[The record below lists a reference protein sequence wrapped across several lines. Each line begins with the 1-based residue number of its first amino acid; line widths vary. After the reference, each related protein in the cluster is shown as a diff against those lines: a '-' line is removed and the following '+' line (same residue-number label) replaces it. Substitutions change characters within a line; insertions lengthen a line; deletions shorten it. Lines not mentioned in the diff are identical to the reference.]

1 MLGYVIRRVLIM
13 IPTLIAISAISFII
27 IQLPPGDYL
36 STLAAELQSQGEAA
50 SLEKLEYLREQY
62 GLDQPPIEQYFRWLI
77 GLLQGDLGWSFE
89 HNVPVADLIGER
101 LALSF
106 LVAISTLLF
115 SYIVAFPIGV
125 YSATRQYSA
134 GDYFFTFIGFIGL
147 ATPSFLLALVLLYLA
162 NVWFG
167 TSVGG
172 LMDDTYLDQP
182 MSWGKFR
189 SVLEH
194 LWIPVIVIGL
204 SATAEN
210 IRLLRANLLDELQ
223 KQYVITAR
231 AKGLPPR
238 RLLLKYPLRMALN
251 PFIADIGGVLP
262 RLISGSAIVSVVMS
276 LPINGPM
283 LVRALQAQDMYL
295 AGSFVMLEAVLVVIG
310 VFLSD
315 LALAALDPRIRLSGG
330 STR

>member
-1 MLGYVIRRVLIM
+1 MLAYVVRRVLIM
-13 IPTLIAISAISFII
+13 IPTLLAISAISFII
-27 IQLPPGDYL
+27 IELPPGDFL
-36 STLAAELQSQGEAA
+36 STMAAELQSRGEAA

-62 GLDQPPIEQYFRWLI
+62 GLDRPPIEQYFRWLV

-101 LALSF
+101 LVLSF
-106 LVAISTLLF
+106 LVALTTLLF

-125 YSATRQYSA
+125 YSATHQYSS
-134 GDYFFTFIGFIGL
+134 GDYIFTFIGFIGL
-147 ATPSFLLALVLLYLA
+147 ATPSFLLALVLMYLA
-162 NVWFG
+162 NIWFD
-167 TSVGG
+167 TSIGG
-172 LMDDTYLDQP
+172 LMDEHYLDQP
-182 MSWGKFR
+182 MSWTKLR

-194 LWIPVIVIGL
+194 LWIPMVVIGL
-204 SATAEN
+204 SSAAEN

-223 KQYVITAR
+223 KQYVVTAR
-231 AKGLPPR
+231 AKGLPDG
-238 RLLLKYPLRMALN
+238 RLLIKYPLRMALN

-276 LPINGPM
+276 LPTNGPM
-283 LVRALQAQDMYL
+283 LVRALQSQDMYL

-315 LALAALDPRIRLSGG
+315 LALAALDPRIRLGG
-330 STR
+330 STTR

>member
-1 MLGYVIRRVLIM
+1 MLAYVVRRILIM

-36 STLAAELQSQGEAA
+36 STLVEELQSQGEAA
-50 SLEKLEYLREQY
+50 SLEKLAYLREQY
-62 GLDQPPIEQYFRWLI
+62 GLDKPAIEQYFYWVL

-89 HNVPVADLIGER
+89 HNVPVTDLIGER
-101 LALSF
+101 IALSF
-106 LVAISTLLF
+106 LVALATLLF

-125 YSATRQYSA
+125 YSATHQYSL
-134 GDYFFTFIGFIGL
+134 GDYFFTFLGFIGL

-172 LMDDTYLDQP
+172 LMDDHFLDQP
-182 MSWGKFR
+182 MSWAKFR

-194 LWIPVIVIGL
+194 LWIPVLVIGL
-204 SATAEN
+204 ASTAEN

-231 AKGLPPR
+231 AKGLPAR

-315 LALAALDPRIRLSGG
+315 LALAVLDPRIRLGGG

>member
-1 MLGYVIRRVLIM
+1 MLAYIIRRVLIM

-27 IQLPPGDYL
+27 IELPPGDFL
-36 STLAAELQSQGEAA
+36 STMAAELQSQGEAA
-50 SLEKLEYLREQY
+50 SLEKLEYMREQY
-62 GLDQPPIEQYFRWLI
+62 GLDRPAIEQYFHWLL

-89 HNVPVADLIGER
+89 HNVPVAGLIGER
-101 LALSF
+101 LLLSF
-106 LVAISTLLF
+106 IVAFSTLVF
-115 SYIVAFPIGV
+115 SYVVAFPIAV
-125 YSATRQYSA
+125 YSATRQYSL
-134 GDYFFTFIGFIGL
+134 GDYGFTFIGFIGL
-147 ATPSFLLALVLLYLA
+147 AMPSFLLALVLMYLA

-167 TSVGG
+167 TSIGG
-172 LMDDTYLDQP
+172 LMDDHYLDQP
-182 MSWGKFR
+182 MSWAKVG

-194 LWIPVIVIGL
+194 LWIPMVVIGL

-223 KQYVITAR
+223 KQYVVTAR

-276 LPINGPM
+276 LPTNGPM
-283 LVRALQAQDMYL
+283 LVRALQSQDMYL

-315 LALAALDPRIRLSGG
+315 LALAALDPRIRLGG
-330 STR
+330 STTR

>member
-1 MLGYVIRRVLIM
+1 MLAYIVRRILIM

-36 STLAAELQSQGEAA
+36 STLVEELQSQGEAA
-50 SLEKLEYLREQY
+50 SLEKLAYLRDQY
-62 GLDQPPIEQYFRWLI
+62 GLDKPAIEQYFYWVL

-89 HNVPVADLIGER
+89 HNVPVTDLIGER
-101 LALSF
+101 IALSF
-106 LVAISTLLF
+106 LVALATLLF

-125 YSATRQYSA
+125 YSATHQYSL
-134 GDYFFTFIGFIGL
+134 GDYFFTFLGFIGL

-172 LMDDTYLDQP
+172 LMDDHFLDQP
-182 MSWGKFR
+182 MSWAKFR

-194 LWIPVIVIGL
+194 LWIPVLVIGL
-204 SATAEN
+204 SSTAEN

-231 AKGLPPR
+231 AKGLPAR

-315 LALAALDPRIRLSGG
+315 LALAVLDPRIRLGGG

>member
-1 MLGYVIRRVLIM
+1 VLSYVIRRVLLM
-13 IPTLIAISAISFII
+13 VPTLLAISAISFII

-62 GLDQPPIEQYFRWLI
+62 GLDQPPIEQYFRWLL

-101 LALSF
+101 LLLSF

-125 YSATRQYSA
+125 YSATHQYSI
-134 GDYFFTFIGFIGL
+134 GDYFFTFLGFIGL

-172 LMDDTYLDQP
+172 LMDDRFLDQP
-182 MSWGKFR
+182 MSWAKFR

-204 SATAEN
+204 SSTAEN

-223 KQYVITAR
+223 KQYVTTGR
-231 AKGLPPR
+231 AKGLPPG
-238 RLLLKYPLRMALN
+238 RLLVKYPLRMALN

-283 LVRALQAQDMYL
+283 LVRALQSQDMYL

-315 LALAALDPRIRLSGG
+315 LALAVLDPRIRLGG
-330 STR
+330 DTTR